1 MDKYADFS
9 DEELIVKLRNGDK
22 AITDYIMDKYKN
34 LVKSKA
40 KAMFLIGGDNDDLIQ
55 EGMIGLFMAI
65 NYYDPRKDSSFN
77 TFADICI
84 TRRLYSAIQAS
95 QRKKNSPLNSYIS
108 ISEDEQQVFDNM
120 HGSFDINPEEMLI
133 NRENVRIINEKMKE
147 SLSKF
152 ENKVM
157 TLYLDGHNYIEIASL
172 LEKSP
177 KSIDN
182 ALQRIKKKLAI
193 CIIHAIIAVRKL
205 NQMSSG
211 QGVIPD
217 RR

>member
-9 DEELIVKLRNGDK
+9 DGELIVKLRNGDK

-193 CIIHAIIAVRKL
+193 CIKK
-205 NQMSSG
+205 
-211 QGVIPD
+211 
-217 RR
+217 

>member
-1 MDKYADFS
+1 
-9 DEELIVKLRNGDK
+9 
-22 AITDYIMDKYKN
+22 
-34 LVKSKA
+34 
-40 KAMFLIGGDNDDLIQ
+40 
-55 EGMIGLFMAI
+55 
-65 NYYDPRKDSSFN
+65 
-77 TFADICI
+77 
-84 TRRLYSAIQAS
+84 
-95 QRKKNSPLNSYIS
+95 
-108 ISEDEQQVFDNM
+108 
-120 HGSFDINPEEMLI
+120 MLI

-193 CIIHAIIAVRKL
+193 CIKK
-205 NQMSSG
+205 
-211 QGVIPD
+211 
-217 RR
+217 

>member
-65 NYYDPRKDSSFN
+65 NYYDPWKDSSFN

-193 CIIHAIIAVRKL
+193 CIKK
-205 NQMSSG
+205 
-211 QGVIPD
+211 
-217 RR
+217 